1 MAKKKNKLEKVS
13 FSKQKL
19 INLGY
24 VIVLFN
30 PIPAGIIFGFILRKD
45 KTTKKD
51 GNIMMI
57 LSFIWGIV
65 NIALSRKLL
74 GL

>member
-1 MAKKKNKLEKVS
+1 MNKKSKKVS

-24 VIVLFN
+24 IIVLFN
-30 PIPAGIIFGFILRKD
+30 PVPAGIIFGFILK
-45 KTTKKD
+45 KNKATNKD
-51 GNIMMI
+51 GNLMMI
-57 LSFIWGIV
+57 LSGIWGVI
-65 NIALSRKLL
+65 NLILTQRLL

>member
-1 MAKKKNKLEKVS
+1 MAKKKKLEKVS

-24 VIVLFN
+24 IIVLFN
-30 PIPAGIIFGFILRKD
+30 PIPAGIIFGFILKND
-45 KTTKKD
+45 KATKKD
-51 GNIMMI
+51 AHLMMF
-57 LSFIWGIV
+57 LSCLWGLV
-65 NIALSRKLL
+65 NIALSRRLL